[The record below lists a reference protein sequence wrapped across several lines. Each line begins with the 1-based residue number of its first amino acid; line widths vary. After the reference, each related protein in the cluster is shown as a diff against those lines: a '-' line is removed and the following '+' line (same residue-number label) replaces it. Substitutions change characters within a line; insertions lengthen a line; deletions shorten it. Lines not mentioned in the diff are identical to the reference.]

1 MRRLRLLAPLLLLAA
16 APVQP
21 QAHPALPQQAHPAM
35 WKLADADTTIWLFGS
50 IHILPAG
57 TNWMDP
63 KIKAAIDGSQSLT
76 IETVLD
82 QDPGKVANILMN
94 LGTASGLPPLSQRV
108 PPARRAQLAALIKAS
123 GVPASLLDG
132 MKSWAAAIML
142 TGAALQQIGVDAAA
156 SPGVEPQLTALFR
169 SLGKSV
175 DGLETPEAQLGFFNQ
190 LPESAQ
196 RAFLVATLDNPAKSR
211 ADFRKMI
218 AAWARG
224 DPAAIEKSFADDP
237 EFTPAL
243 RDLLIRQR
251 DRNWA
256 ELLAK
261 RLEKP
266 GTVFVAVGAGHL
278 VGPDSVQKMLAKKGL
293 RVERVR

>member
-1 MRRLRLLAPLLLLAA
+1 MRRLRLLAPLVLLAA
-16 APVQP
+16 APAQP
-21 QAHPALPQQAHPAM
+21 QAHPAL
-35 WKLADADTTIWLFGS
+35 WKLADADTTIYLFGT

-63 KIKAAIDGSQSLT
+63 AIKRAVDGAQSLT

-82 QDPGKVANILMN
+82 QDPSKVATILMTT
-94 LGTASGLPPLSQRV
+94 GTAKGLPPLIERV
-108 PPARRAQLAALIKAS
+108 PAAKRAQLAALVKSS
-123 GVPASLLDG
+123 GFPPQMLDG

-169 SLGKSV
+169 AAGKPV
-175 DGLETPEAQLGFFNQ
+175 EGLETPEQQLGFFNQ

-196 RAFLVATLDNPAKSR
+196 RAFLVATLDSPEKARAEFREMIDAWSRGNPEAIQR
-211 ADFRKMI
+211 AFDK
-218 AAWARG
+218 
-224 DPAAIEKSFADDP
+224 DP

-256 ELLAK
+256 DALSR
-261 RLEKP
+261 RLDKP

-278 VGPDSVQKMLAKKGL
+278 VGPDSVQAMLAKKGL
-293 RVERVR
+293 KVERVD

>member
-1 MRRLRLLAPLLLLAA
+1 MRRLRLLAPLFLLAA
-16 APVQP
+16 APAQP
-21 QAHPALPQQAHPAM
+21 QAHPAL
-35 WKLADADTTIWLFGS
+35 WKLADADTTIWLFGT

-63 KIKAAIDGSQSLT
+63 KIKKAIESSQSLM

-82 QDPGKVANILMN
+82 QEPEKVAGLLMTM
-94 LGTASGLPPLSQRV
+94 GRASGLPPLQQRV
-108 PPARRAQLAALIKAS
+108 PAARRAQLAAMVKAS
-123 GVPASLLDG
+123 GYPPSLLDG
-132 MKSWAAAIML
+132 MKSWAAAILL
-142 TGAALQQIGVDAAA
+142 TGVALQQIGVDAAQ

-169 SLGKSV
+169 ASGKPV
-175 DGLETPEAQLGFFNQ
+175 EGLETPEQQLGFFDR

-196 RAFLVATLDNPAKSR
+196 RTFLAAMLDSPEKAR
-211 ADFRKMI
+211 VEFRNMI
-218 AAWARG
+218 AAWSKG

-243 RDLLIRQR
+243 RDFLIRQR

-256 ELLAK
+256 EALSK
-261 RLEKP
+261 RLDKP

-278 VGPDSVQKMLAKKGL
+278 VGPDSVQKMLAGKGL
-293 RVERVR
+293 KVVRVN

>member
-1 MRRLRLLAPLLLLAA
+1 MRRLRLLAPLFLLAA
-16 APVQP
+16 APAQP
-21 QAHPALPQQAHPAM
+21 QAHPAL

-63 KIKAAIDGSQSLT
+63 RIKRAIDGSQSLT

-82 QDPGKVANILMN
+82 EEPAKVGQILMA
-94 LGTASGLPPLSQRV
+94 LGKGADLPPLTERV
-108 PPARRAQLAALIKAS
+108 PATKRDELAALVKAS
-123 GVPASLLDG
+123 GYPDTFLNG
-132 MKSWAAAIML
+132 MKSWAAAILL

-169 SLGKSV
+169 SGGKPV
-175 DGLETPEAQLGFFNQ
+175 EGLETPEAQLGFFNR

-196 RAFLVATLDNPAKSR
+196 RAFLVATLDDPAKAR
-211 ADFRKMI
+211 EDFRKMI
-218 AAWARG
+218 DAWSRG
-224 DPAAIEKSFADDP
+224 DPAAIEKSFAEDP

-251 DRNWA
+251 DQNWA
-256 ELLAK
+256 DALAK
-261 RLEKP
+261 RLDQP

-278 VGPDSVQKMLAKKGL
+278 VGPDSVQAMLAKKGL
-293 RVERVR
+293 KVERVQ

>member
-16 APVQP
+16 APAAPP
-21 QAHPALPQQAHPAM
+21 QAHPAL

-57 TNWMDP
+57 TRWMDP
-63 KIKAAIDGSQSLT
+63 AIAHAVESSQSLT

-82 QDPGKVANILMN
+82 QDNGKVAELLM
-94 LGTASGLPPLSQRV
+94 GMGRSAGLPPLAQRV
-108 PPARRAQLAALIKAS
+108 PPGKRAQLAALSKAS
-123 GVPASLLDG
+123 GFPPAMFDG

-142 TGAALQQIGVDAAA
+142 TGAALQQIGVDTAQ

-169 SLGKSV
+169 AANKPV
-175 DGLETPEAQLGFFNQ
+175 DGLETPEQQLGFFDR

-196 RAFLVATLDNPAKSR
+196 RAFLLATLDNPAKAR
-211 ADFRKMI
+211 ADFTKMI
-218 AAWARG
+218 FAWSRG
-224 DPAAIEKSFADDP
+224 DPAAIEKSFAEDP

-256 ELLAK
+256 NALAR
-261 RLEKP
+261 RLAQP

-278 VGPDSVQKMLAKKGL
+278 VGPDSVQKMLAARGL
-293 RVERVR
+293 KVVRVQ